1 MFDFIKKYECFSF
14 VVSLSISDD
23 SLCKKKK
30 IEIKFTTKLFLFFFA
45 FMFIWFYIEV
55 SIISYK
61 LAIRMAPNIF
71 PLDIT

>member
-1 MFDFIKKYECFSF
+1 MNVLALLF
-14 VVSLSISDD
+14 LSQFQMIHYV
-23 SLCKKKK
+23 KKK

>member
-23 SLCKKKK
+23 SLCKKK
-30 IEIKFTTKLFLFFFA
+30 IEIKFTTKLFLFFA